1 MMPDY
6 SVLILAN
13 VKPADIGLINPSD
26 LINNPN
32 ISRSIEYSKNATK
45 VVIGLNYSLNKNKS
59 EVKEMNGHTIKFLP
73 NTKGALASIGL
84 LLDQVPEGRPVV
96 IVPTNS
102 WIEEPLQDFLN
113 KMVSDKAD
121 VGIAVVQSNSTD
133 LSYVRYVGHKIV
145 EIHEKEVVGN
155 LALSGH
161 YFFRD
166 KKVILDCLDW
176 AMLNKINKDGLLY
189 IAPSLNYSITKGMRV
204 SSFETNHEKY
214 SHINQSKGF

>member
-1 MMPDY
+1 MMPEY
-6 SVLILAN
+6 TVLILAN
-13 VKPADIGLINPSD
+13 VKPTDIGLMNHSD

-45 VVIGLNYSLNKNKS
+45 VVIGLNYSLNKNKC
-59 EVKEMNGHTIKFLP
+59 EVKDMNGLTIKFLP
-73 NTKGALASIGL
+73 STKGALASIGL

-113 KMVSDKAD
+113 KMVADQAD
-121 VGIAVVQSNSTD
+121 VGIAVVKSNSTD
-133 LSYVRYVGHKIV
+133 LSYVRYVGNKIV

-189 IAPSLNYSITKGMRV
+189 IAPSLNYSITKRMRV
-204 SSFETNHEKY
+204 SSFEVNHEKY

>member
-1 MMPDY
+1 VMPEY
-6 SVLILAN
+6 TVLILAN
-13 VKPADIGLINPSD
+13 VKPTDIGLMNHSD

-45 VVIGLNYSLNKNKS
+45 VVIGLNYSLNKNKC
-59 EVKEMNGHTIKFLP
+59 EVKDMNGLTIKFLP
-73 NTKGALASIGL
+73 STKGALASIGL

-113 KMVSDKAD
+113 KMVADQAD
-121 VGIAVVQSNSTD
+121 VGIAVVKSNSTD
-133 LSYVRYVGHKIV
+133 LSYVRYVGNKIV

-189 IAPSLNYSITKGMRV
+189 IAPSLNYSITKRMRV
-204 SSFETNHEKY
+204 SSFEVNHEKY